1 MSYHDCLFYCHL
13 ASHLDLSEFQLSLFE
28 FPLDYQRRGKPKV
41 ITRLKLKASDRA
53 EKGSNNRKDN
63 KALR

>member
-53 EKGSNNRKDN
+53 EKGVTIEKTTRH
-63 KALR
+63 